1 MQTFARLF
9 LLGLCLLAH
18 GTTVDAADL
27 ELGNPEL
34 PCEQDAECFNRLHPD
49 IPMAGRATP
58 GDRILLR
65 TRNALNLDLE
75 ARRNGDVQPLQI
87 GAAHPLAGPVH
98 IEGAE
103 RGDTLAVTI
112 ERIEPDPLGITV
124 LTPFAYAFDLS
135 GEELEILWRLDEDV
149 ARSDAL
155 EGVAIPNGSFP
166 GVVTTLPGRPELD
179 RILAREQALAKAG
192 GDVAGPDPELAT
204 PASLCGKGAP
214 RAGECV
220 RTIPPREHGG
230 NHDIRYLGEGVTIY
244 LPCFVDG
251 CGLAVGDLHYAQGD
265 GEVAGTAIEM
275 GGDVTLTTRLIKG
288 GLPGQQ
294 GVQYEGPSSLLEIPS
309 NRFFATTGIPVK
321 AEGDV
326 PPEMAY
332 LESAK
337 VASLTNLSR
346 DINLAARNA
355 LDAMLD
361 HLVDTYGFT
370 RAEAHVIAS
379 IAVDLRIAQ
388 LVDMPNVGV
397 TAILPLDVIERPP
410 KR

>member
-1 MQTFARLF
+1 
-9 LLGLCLLAH
+9 
-18 GTTVDAADL
+18 
-27 ELGNPEL
+27 
-34 PCEQDAECFNRLHPD
+34 
-49 IPMAGRATP
+49 
-58 GDRILLR
+58 
-65 TRNALNLDLE
+65 
-75 ARRNGDVQPLQI
+75 
-87 GAAHPLAGPVH
+87 
-98 IEGAE
+98 
-103 RGDTLAVTI
+103 
-112 ERIEPDPLGITV
+112 
-124 LTPFAYAFDLS
+124 
-135 GEELEILWRLDEDV
+135 
-149 ARSDAL
+149 
-155 EGVAIPNGSFP
+155 
-166 GVVTTLPGRPELD
+166 
-179 RILAREQALAKAG
+179 
-192 GDVAGPDPELAT
+192 
-204 PASLCGKGAP
+204 
-214 RAGECV
+214 
-220 RTIPPREHGG
+220 
-230 NHDIRYLGEGVTIY
+230 
-244 LPCFVDG
+244 
-251 CGLAVGDLHYAQGD
+251 
-265 GEVAGTAIEM
+265 M

-294 GVQYEGPSSLLEIPS
+294 GVRYEGPSSLLEIPS